1 MSDRLSTLDYSFLS
15 LERGELPMHM
25 GSLMVFDGP
34 APSYEEFRAAI
45 AARLDLLP
53 RYRQR
58 VREVPMQLNAP
69 VWVDDPHFQLDY
81 HLRHIALPP
90 PGGEEQLQAVTSQ
103 LLDQRLDL
111 SRPLWEAWLI
121 VGIDGG
127 NWAVLNKTHHA
138 MVDGLGGTD
147 MIEAIMDTA
156 PDGTEPQESGWSPVA
171 EPGNSSLLSS
181 AISDLVREPFRAM
194 EQAGEV
200 TRAPRSAAVT
210 AAAQL
215 AGTLRAGDKLLHTED
230 FLIGPVGPHRRWT
243 WVEMDLADI
252 KSVKNRFGG
261 TVNDVLLTAT
271 AGGFRALLMER
282 GEELALG
289 ATIRT
294 MIPVS
299 VRKDDRSG
307 GGNAVS
313 AVFTDLP
320 VGEPDP
326 LTALEAIRSD
336 MEYLK
341 RSPEALAVPALLSAS
356 TFVSPG
362 LLSAAGRLAARVP
375 QRSVGTVTTNI
386 PGPQHPL
393 YFMGRLMTE
402 LVPFVPLGPRIRVAV
417 ALMSYNGGVWAGI
430 NADYDAVPDVEQV
443 PDGMRATLSE
453 LTRRAERKTKG
464 KKSKKK

>member
-25 GSLMVFDGP
+25 GSLMVFEGP
-34 APSYEEFRAAI
+34 APTYEEFREAI
-45 AARLDLLP
+45 ANRLDLLP

-69 VWVDDPHFQLDY
+69 IWVDDPHFQLDY

-90 PGGEEQLQAVTSQ
+90 PGGEEQLQAITSQ

-121 VGIDGG
+121 VGIDGD

-147 MIEAIMDTA
+147 MIEAIMD
-156 PDGTEPQESGWSPVA
+156 PEPGNTEPKPSDWLPKS
-171 EPGNSSLLSS
+171 EPGNSSLLT
-181 AISDLVREPFRAM
+181 AALTDLIKEPIRTI
-194 EQAGEV
+194 EQVGEA
-200 TRAPRSAAVT
+200 TRAPRRAAAAT
-210 AAAQL
+210 AAQL
-215 AGTLRAGDKLLHTED
+215 AGTVRAGDKLLHTED

-243 WVEMDLADI
+243 WVEMDLDTV
-252 KSVKNRFGG
+252 KGVKNRFGG

-271 AGGFRALLMER
+271 TGGFRALLLER
-282 GEELALG
+282 GEELASD

-299 VRKDDRSG
+299 VRQGDKSG

-326 LTALEAIRSD
+326 IAVLNVIRAD
-336 MEYLK
+336 MEHLK
-341 RSPEALAVPALLSAS
+341 RSPEALAVPALLNAS

-393 YFMGRLMTE
+393 YFMGRLMTG

-443 PDGMRATLSE
+443 PEGMVATLSD
-453 LTRRAERKTKG
+453 LAHQT
-464 KKSKKK
+464 

>member
-25 GSLMVFDGP
+25 GSLMVFEGP
-34 APSYEEFRAAI
+34 APTYEEFRSAI
-45 AARLDLLP
+45 ANRLDLLP

-90 PGGEEQLQAVTSQ
+90 PGGEEQLQAITSQ

-121 VGIDGG
+121 VGIDGD

-147 MIEAIMDTA
+147 MIEAIMD
-156 PDGTEPQESGWSPVA
+156 PKPGGTEPEPSDWAPTS
-171 EPGNSSLLSS
+171 EPGNSSLLT
-181 AISDLVREPFRAM
+181 AALTDLIKEPIRTI
-194 EQAGEV
+194 EQVGEA
-200 TRAPRSAAVT
+200 TRAPRTAAAAT
-210 AAAQL
+210 AAQL
-215 AGTLRAGDKLLHTED
+215 AGTVKAGDKLFHSED

-243 WVEMDLADI
+243 WVEMDLDTV
-252 KSVKNRFGG
+252 KGVKNKFGG

-271 AGGFRALLMER
+271 TGGFRALLLER
-282 GEELALG
+282 GEELASD

-299 VRKDDRSG
+299 VRQGAKSS

-326 LTALEAIRSD
+326 IEVLNLIRTD
-336 MEYLK
+336 MEHLK
-341 RSPEALAVPALLSAS
+341 RSPEALAVPALLNAS

-393 YFMGRLMTE
+393 YFMGRLMTG

-443 PDGMRATLSE
+443 PEGMVATLSD
-453 LTRRAERKTKG
+453 LAHQR
-464 KKSKKK
+464 

>member
-25 GSLMVFDGP
+25 GSLMVFEGP
-34 APSYEEFRAAI
+34 APTYEEFREAI
-45 AARLDLLP
+45 ANRLDLLP

-69 VWVDDPHFQLDY
+69 IWVDDPHFQLDY

-90 PGGEEQLQAVTSQ
+90 PGGEEQLQEITSQ

-121 VGIDGG
+121 VGIDGD

-147 MIEAIMDTA
+147 MIEAIMD
-156 PDGTEPQESGWSPVA
+156 PEPGNTEPKPSDWLPKS
-171 EPGNSSLLSS
+171 EPGNSSLLT
-181 AISDLVREPFRAM
+181 AALTDLIKEPIRTI
-194 EQAGEV
+194 EQVGEA
-200 TRAPRSAAVT
+200 TRAPRRAAAAT
-210 AAAQL
+210 AAQL
-215 AGTLRAGDKLLHTED
+215 AGTVRAGDKLLHTED

-243 WVEMDLADI
+243 WVEMDLDTV
-252 KSVKNRFGG
+252 KGVKNRFGG

-271 AGGFRALLMER
+271 TGGFRALLLER
-282 GEELALG
+282 GEELASD

-299 VRKDDRSG
+299 VRQSDKSG

-326 LTALEAIRSD
+326 IAVLNVIRAD
-336 MEYLK
+336 MEHLK
-341 RSPEALAVPALLSAS
+341 RSPEALAVPALLNAS

-393 YFMGRLMTE
+393 YFMGRLMTG

-443 PDGMRATLSE
+443 PEGMVATLSD
-453 LTRRAERKTKG
+453 LAHQT
-464 KKSKKK
+464 

>member
-25 GSLMVFDGP
+25 GSLMVFEGP
-34 APSYEEFRAAI
+34 APTYEEFREAI
-45 AARLDLLP
+45 ANRLDLLP

-69 VWVDDPHFQLDY
+69 IWVDDPHFQLDY

-90 PGGEEQLQAVTSQ
+90 PGGEEQLQAITSQ

-121 VGIDGG
+121 VGIDGD

-147 MIEAIMDTA
+147 MIEAIMD
-156 PDGTEPQESGWSPVA
+156 PEPENTEPKPSDWLPKS
-171 EPGNSSLLSS
+171 EPGNSSLLT
-181 AISDLVREPFRAM
+181 AALTDLIKEPIRTI
-194 EQAGEV
+194 EQVGEA
-200 TRAPRSAAVT
+200 TRAPRRAAAAT
-210 AAAQL
+210 AAQL
-215 AGTLRAGDKLLHTED
+215 AGTVRAGDKLLHTED

-243 WVEMDLADI
+243 WVEMDLDTV
-252 KSVKNRFGG
+252 KGVKNRFGG

-271 AGGFRALLMER
+271 TGGFRALLLER
-282 GEELALG
+282 GEELASD

-299 VRKDDRSG
+299 VRQGDKSG

-326 LTALEAIRSD
+326 IAVLNVIRAD
-336 MEYLK
+336 MEHLK
-341 RSPEALAVPALLSAS
+341 RSPEALAVPALLNAS

-393 YFMGRLMTE
+393 YFMGRLMTG

-443 PDGMRATLSE
+443 PEGMVATLSD
-453 LTRRAERKTKG
+453 LAHQT
-464 KKSKKK
+464 

>member
-25 GSLMVFDGP
+25 GSLMVFEGP
-34 APSYEEFRAAI
+34 APTYEEFREAI
-45 AARLDLLP
+45 ANRLDLLP

-69 VWVDDPHFQLDY
+69 IWVDDPHFQLDY

-90 PGGEEQLQAVTSQ
+90 PGGEEQLQAITSQ

-121 VGIDGG
+121 VGIDGD

-147 MIEAIMDTA
+147 MIEAIMD
-156 PDGTEPQESGWSPVA
+156 PEPGNTEPKPSDWLPKS
-171 EPGNSSLLSS
+171 EPGNSSLLT
-181 AISDLVREPFRAM
+181 AALTDLIKEPIRTI
-194 EQAGEV
+194 EQVGEA
-200 TRAPRSAAVT
+200 TRAPRRAAAAT
-210 AAAQL
+210 AAQL
-215 AGTLRAGDKLLHTED
+215 AGTVRAGDKLLHTED

-243 WVEMDLADI
+243 WVEMDLDTV
-252 KSVKNRFGG
+252 KGVKNRFGG

-271 AGGFRALLMER
+271 TGGFRALLLER
-282 GEELALG
+282 GEELASD

-299 VRKDDRSG
+299 VRQGDKSG
-307 GGNAVS
+307 GGNSVS

-326 LTALEAIRSD
+326 IAVLNVIRAD
-336 MEYLK
+336 MEHLK
-341 RSPEALAVPALLSAS
+341 RSPEALAVPALLNAS

-393 YFMGRLMTE
+393 YFMGRLMTG

-443 PDGMRATLSE
+443 PEGMVATLSD
-453 LTRRAERKTKG
+453 LAHQT
-464 KKSKKK
+464 

>member
-25 GSLMVFDGP
+25 GSLMVFEGP
-34 APSYEEFRAAI
+34 APTYEDFREAI
-45 AARLDLLP
+45 ANRLDLLP

-58 VREVPMQLNAP
+58 VREVPLQLNAP
-69 VWVDDPHFQLDY
+69 IWVDDPHFQLDY

-90 PGGEEQLQAVTSQ
+90 PGGEEQLQAITSQ

-121 VGIDGG
+121 VGIDGD

-147 MIEAIMDTA
+147 MIEAIMD
-156 PDGTEPQESGWSPVA
+156 PEPGNTEPKPSDWLPKS
-171 EPGNSSLLSS
+171 EPGNSSLLT
-181 AISDLVREPFRAM
+181 AALTDLIKEPIRTI
-194 EQAGEV
+194 EQVGEA
-200 TRAPRSAAVT
+200 TRAPRRAAAAT
-210 AAAQL
+210 AAQL
-215 AGTLRAGDKLLHTED
+215 AGTVRAGDKLLHTED

-243 WVEMDLADI
+243 WVEMDLDTV
-252 KSVKNRFGG
+252 KGVKNRFGG

-271 AGGFRALLMER
+271 TGGFRALLLER
-282 GEELALG
+282 GEELASD

-299 VRKDDRSG
+299 VRQGDKSG

-326 LTALEAIRSD
+326 IAVLNVIRAD
-336 MEYLK
+336 MEHLK
-341 RSPEALAVPALLSAS
+341 RSPEALAVPALLNAS

-393 YFMGRLMTE
+393 YFMGRLMTG

-443 PDGMRATLSE
+443 PEGMVATLSD
-453 LTRRAERKTKG
+453 LAHQT
-464 KKSKKK
+464 